1 MPNWNWINRMKIA
14 QYIVE
19 YLKSKNID
27 RIFGYIGGYNADIL
41 DYFCEDKNNHF
52 VLNYNEQA
60 SAFAINTYAELKEQV
75 GVATASGAPSFC
87 NLIGGIAN
95 AYFDSHPCVFI
106 MGSAHSLAVRKDKSI
121 RQNAFEEID
130 AVSMV
135 RDITKYAVKITNPNE
150 IKYELEK
157 AFYIAKEGRKG
168 PVLLDIPYDI
178 IRSEIDIDKIKSF
191 QIPSEPKYDEINF
204 DLIIK
209 KLKSAKRPV
218 ILLGGGARS
227 PKSAELITKLTE
239 KFKIPTVAT
248 LCGLDVLA
256 HDNECFCGFI
266 GHYGNRYANLA
277 LKNCDFMMILGS
289 RLDERQLGGFRTTFS
304 EDAFIVRVDIDKPE
318 LKRKLKENLSYF
330 CPVEKFLENLVKI
343 DFSNFDFTKWL
354 RLISNWKERYP
365 SLDEDKSNV
374 SALNFLNQI
383 SDYLPDDAI
392 ICADVG
398 QNQMLTAQA
407 IKLNKKRRLF
417 NSCGYGSM
425 GFSLPAAIGC
435 AFAKPN
441 TCVVSVNGDGGI
453 QMNIQELQ
461 TLRRDNLAV
470 NIIVLNNKC
479 LGMIRKTQEKL
490 FDGKDFVSVKGY
502 EAPNFEPIAK
512 AYDIS
517 YLRVDRVEDYTKVK
531 DFLSQEHPTF
541 IEVCLPML
549 IENNP
554 EPGACI
560 EMQTT
565 ILSDEDFE
573 TIEKELRNL

>member
-1 MPNWNWINRMKIA
+1 MKVA

-19 YLKSKNID
+19 YLNKKGID
-27 RIFGYIGGYNADIL
+27 RVFGYIGGYNADIL
-41 DYFCEDKNNHF
+41 DYFCADENNHF

-60 SAFAINTYAELKEQV
+60 SAFAINTYAELKGQV

-87 NLIGGIAN
+87 NLIAGIAN

-106 MGSAHSLAVRKDKSI
+106 LGSAHSLAVRKDKTI

-135 RDITKYAVKITNPNE
+135 RDITKYAVKITNPDE
-150 IKYELEK
+150 VKYELEK
-157 AFYIAKEGRKG
+157 AFYIAQEGRKG
-168 PVLLDIPYDI
+168 AVLLDIPYDI
-178 IRSEIDIDKIKSF
+178 IRSEVDIDKLKSF
-191 QIPSEPKYDEINF
+191 NIPPKPKYDEI
-204 DLIIK
+204 DYGLILN
-209 KLKSAKRPV
+209 KLKTSKCPV
-218 ILLGGGARS
+218 ILLGGGAGSERCR
-227 PKSAELITKLTE
+227 ELIEQLIQKI
-239 KFKIPTVAT
+239 KIPTVAT

-266 GHYGNRYANLA
+266 GHYGNRYANIA
-277 LKNCDFMMILGS
+277 LKNCDFMIILGS

-304 EDAFIVRVDIDKPE
+304 ENAFIVRTDIDKPE

-330 CPVEKFLENLVKI
+330 CPVEKFLEGLLKQNLPNA
-343 DFSNFDFTKWL
+343 DFSKWHEC
-354 RLISNWKERYP
+354 ISKWKERYP
-365 SLDEDKSNV
+365 SLDEDKTNV

-383 SDYLPDDAI
+383 SDYLSDDTI

-398 QNQMLTAQA
+398 QNQMLAAQA
-407 IKLNKKRRLF
+407 LKLNKKRRLF
-417 NSCGYGSM
+417 NSAGYGSM

-435 AFAKPN
+435 AFAKPH
-441 TCVVSVNGDGGI
+441 TCIVSINGDGGI

-490 FDGKDFVSVKGY
+490 FNGKNFVSVKGY
-502 EAPNFEPIAK
+502 EAPNFEPIAR
-512 AYDIS
+512 AYDIP
-517 YLRVDRVEDYTKVK
+517 YLKISAVEDYEKVK
-531 DFLSQEHPTF
+531 DFISNEHPTF

-549 IENNP
+549 MENNP

-560 EMQTT
+560 ELQTP
-565 ILSDEDFE
+565 ILSKEDFE
-573 TIEKELRNL
+573 MIEKELRF